1 MTMEISNQ
9 KKLSEFYEELKRLD
23 INILRPNINSCY
35 ANFYSDEKNFYYAL
49 GAIKNVGYEAVS
61 NIVIERTTNGPF
73 KSITDFIN
81 RINPKDINKLQLEGL
96 VKAGAFDNIN
106 NNRKS
111 IYESIPKIIL
121 KSKNISE
128 NKLANQTALFETHDI
143 NNDEILEGIEDW
155 SIDERLSKEF
165 QSLGFY
171 ISDHPLNQ
179 YKEVFND
186 YNIIEFVKFN
196 EDTKSKE
203 SNIACTVL
211 KVQEKKTQKGSSY
224 AIVKFSDLSS
234 VFELFIFSEIFEM
247 SRNMLQEGSSLLL
260 TLTKNI
266 SEEDNRFKKINVR
279 KITSLIEV
287 TNKPIDKIEFI
298 INDETDIE
306 KLSKLFKTNG
316 KTEVNLTLKDE
327 GHNIY
332 FKLKDKRQVD
342 RKLINIIKN
351 KGISSIIN

>member
-1 MTMEISNQ
+1 
-9 KKLSEFYEELKRLD
+9 
-23 INILRPNINSCY
+23 
-35 ANFYSDEKNFYYAL
+35 
-49 GAIKNVGYEAVS
+49 
-61 NIVIERTTNGPF
+61 
-73 KSITDFIN
+73 
-81 RINPKDINKLQLEGL
+81 
-96 VKAGAFDNIN
+96 
-106 NNRKS
+106 
-111 IYESIPKIIL
+111 
-121 KSKNISE
+121 
-128 NKLANQTALFETHDI
+128 
-143 NNDEILEGIEDW
+143 
-155 SIDERLSKEF
+155 
-165 QSLGFY
+165 
-171 ISDHPLNQ
+171 
-179 YKEVFND
+179 
-186 YNIIEFVKFN
+186 
-196 EDTKSKE
+196 
-203 SNIACTVL
+203 
-211 KVQEKKTQKGSSY
+211 
-224 AIVKFSDLSS
+224 
-234 VFELFIFSEIFEM
+234 
-247 SRNMLQEGSSLLL
+247 MLQEGSSLLL

>member
-1 MTMEISNQ
+1 M
-9 KKLSEFYEELKRLD
+9 
-23 INILRPNINSCY
+23 
-35 ANFYSDEKNFYYAL
+35 
-49 GAIKNVGYEAVS
+49 GYEAVS
-61 NIVIERTTNGPF
+61 NIVTERSTNGSF
-73 KSITDFIN
+73 KSINDFIN

-106 NNRKS
+106 INRKS

-128 NKLANQTALFETHDI
+128 NKLANQTPLFETSDI
-143 NNDEILEGIEDW
+143 NNDEILEKIEDW

-179 YKEVFND
+179 YKEIFND

-196 EDTKSKE
+196 EDTKIKD

-234 VFELFIFSEIFEM
+234 VFELFIFSDIFEM
-247 SRNMLQEGSSLLL
+247 NRNILQEGSSLLL

-279 KITSLIEV
+279 KITSLADV

-306 KLSKLFKTNG
+306 KLSNLFKING

>member
-1 MTMEISNQ
+1 M
-9 KKLSEFYEELKRLD
+9 
-23 INILRPNINSCY
+23 
-35 ANFYSDEKNFYYAL
+35 
-49 GAIKNVGYEAVS
+49 
-61 NIVIERTTNGPF
+61 
-73 KSITDFIN
+73 
-81 RINPKDINKLQLEGL
+81 QLEGL
-96 VKAGAFDNIN
+96 VKAGAFDNLN
-106 NNRKS
+106 NNRQS
-111 IYESIPKIIL
+111 LYNSIPNLIL
-121 KSKNISE
+121 KSKNIFENKVANQIDLFELDESE
-128 NKLANQTALFETHDI
+128 NKNDDNILSEIKDWEFE
-143 NNDEILEGIEDW
+143 
-155 SIDERLSKEF
+155 ERLSKEF
-165 QSLGFY
+165 EAVGFF
-171 ISDHPLNQ
+171 ISNHPINQ
-179 YKEVFND
+179 YKEIFND
-186 YNIIEFVKFN
+186 YNIIDYVKFK
-196 EDTKSKE
+196 EDTKCKE

-224 AIVKFSDLSS
+224 AIIKFSDLSS
-234 VFELFIFSEIFEM
+234 VFELFIFSDIFEM
-247 SRNMLQEGSSLLL
+247 NRNILQEGSSLLL